1 MVATMLAQN
10 QSTHKVLHNT
20 KSCMAYDLDLVVKC
34 IVNITLNPQKKAR
47 FCTLTL
53 MLCKTWSIECQC

>member
-1 MVATMLAQN
+1 MLAQN

-20 KSCMAYDLDLVVKC
+20 KSSMAYDLHLVVKC
-34 IVNITLNPQKKAR
+34 IVNITLNPHQKKAR
-47 FCTLTL
+47 FCTLAL